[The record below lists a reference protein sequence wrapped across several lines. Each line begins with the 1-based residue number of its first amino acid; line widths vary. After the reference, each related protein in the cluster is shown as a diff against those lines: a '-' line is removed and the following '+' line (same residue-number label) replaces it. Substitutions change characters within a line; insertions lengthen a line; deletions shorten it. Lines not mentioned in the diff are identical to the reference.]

1 MKSQRVP
8 SSLTGS
14 ITVGAPQGDP
24 TLPTGGS
31 KDQCHTYATLPVWYT
46 YATLPVWYTYATP
59 QEGCHTHATPG
70 VAAKQVHTSKASL
83 TVMRPQ
89 QLHTNRAWTPH
100 TAIVLPH

>member
-46 YATLPVWYTYATP
+46 YATLL
-59 QEGCHTHATPG
+59 GCHTHATPG
-70 VAAKQVHTSKASL
+70 VAAKQVQGITDCDE
-83 TVMRPQ
+83 T
-89 QLHTNRAWTPH
+89 
-100 TAIVLPH
+100 TAIAH